1 MGAAVW
7 DVGVTTLL
15 HHCRRRS
22 HGGRG
27 DVADAAEVHR
37 RHRALAVLQAVDR
50 HLGDAV
56 VVHEGAGH
64 HEAVEYLMTVELQHA
79 ADIEGGLYCT
89 PYCHIRCVP
98 QPRDAPGDPQSN

>member
-1 MGAAVW
+1 MDAAVW

-64 HEAVEYLMTVELQHA
+64 HEAVEYLMTVELKHA
-79 ADIEGGLYCT
+79 VGETVGGGKTDIE
-89 PYCHIRCVP
+89 IRWY
-98 QPRDAPGDPQSN
+98 RLASNVLS